1 MGTSAPPAPAREA
14 ADPLVP
20 AGTTAGTAAPPA
32 ASVADVIHAPKTVA
46 DAVAEAREL
55 LAKQTADGEGTTTG
69 DGAPTGGEGEPT
81 AEETPDEKAARETAE
96 AELRG
101 KLVVSG
107 PGLRGDDGLDT
118 PFEIEASD
126 EESAQVLRTWVK
138 GYQRGEQA
146 KAVRAQGQQLLEQA
160 EEIQLGVNLDPG
172 GFVAKVIQE
181 PADVDHLV
189 RDLLTRDGVLER
201 LAPWIGGLLDAPEA
215 IKGERTMIE
224 AEDIKRQKV
233 VGEKVQVQRAITRN
247 ATQLVDT
254 ATNMIETTVPQA
266 WSDEAKG
273 QLYRDVMSDLQAFA
287 RANQL
292 VTIDPKVLTGPKGL
306 VARRLATYG
315 VAVRSEGALV
325 PAAGTAA
332 PPKAVAP
339 KTLTAEELVKN
350 RRAKRAAASASPGA
364 GSPVASLAKAP
375 AYDPKQKGSPIEQ
388 AAAWGKAQ
396 LRRMTT
402 RPQ

>member
-1 MGTSAPPAPAREA
+1 
-14 ADPLVP
+14 
-20 AGTTAGTAAPPA
+20 
-32 ASVADVIHAPKTVA
+32 
-46 DAVAEAREL
+46 
-55 LAKQTADGEGTTTG
+55 
-69 DGAPTGGEGEPT
+69 
-81 AEETPDEKAARETAE
+81 
-96 AELRG
+96 
-101 KLVVSG
+101 
-107 PGLRGDDGLDT
+107 
-118 PFEIEASD
+118 
-126 EESAQVLRTWVK
+126 
-138 GYQRGEQA
+138 
-146 KAVRAQGQQLLEQA
+146 
-160 EEIQLGVNLDPG
+160 
-172 GFVAKVIQE
+172 
-181 PADVDHLV
+181 
-189 RDLLTRDGVLER
+189 
-201 LAPWIGGLLDAPEA
+201 
-215 IKGERTMIE
+215 MIE

-233 VGEKVQVQRAITRN
+233 VGEKVQVQRAIKRN

-350 RRAKRAAASASPGA
+350 RRAKRAAASASPELARPWPRWRRRPRTTPSRKGRRSNRRPRGGRRSSGA
-364 GSPVASLAKAP
+364 
-375 AYDPKQKGSPIEQ
+375 
-388 AAAWGKAQ
+388 
-396 LRRMTT
+396 
-402 RPQ
+402 